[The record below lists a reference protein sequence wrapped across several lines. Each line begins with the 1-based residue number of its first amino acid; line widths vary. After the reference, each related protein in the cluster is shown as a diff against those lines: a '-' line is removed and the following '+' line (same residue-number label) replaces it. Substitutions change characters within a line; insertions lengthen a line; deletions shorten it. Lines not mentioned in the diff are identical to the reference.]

1 MVKYKYYEGSDYISI
16 IESTTNYF
24 DDIYGSVVDKVF
36 VINKSTGEILNNI
49 DLLNLFKLDDNVIYD
64 MVKQSGVED
73 SDYVVMYIKNN
84 GYLLYINENGDLV
97 LMYDYISDDN
107 ELKKELI
114 LVD

>member
-1 MVKYKYYEGSDYISI
+1 M
-16 IESTTNYF
+16 
-24 DDIYGSVVDKVF
+24 F
-36 VINKSTGEILNNI
+36 VINKSTGKILNNI